1 MSENKPENAG
11 TPGSPSSPA
20 PSGANAGVPSSAAPG
35 VPTPGTTPVEP
46 AASLPPSHEDA
57 IQSPMKDIAAKSAGE
72 GATASAS
79 PVLPVA
85 PATGTARSTSLPD
98 DASANAHLAST
109 PSEAAEEAAVRSS
122 TDDPD
127 SASAVTPT
135 DPQSAR
141 QRDAAEARSSAAAS
155 TAKQEAAVH
164 ERDARHGRGH
174 SESVTSTN
182 AEPAAATKTVP
193 PVAPTLASSDPIA
206 GELTTTIEAED
217 VAATEADAAP
227 ASRPAGAPPP
237 GFGAAPDFTATNP
250 PPPNAL
256 PPSPPRYLKQNDS
269 AWTVFG
275 RIIAARARQLFDR
288 AGQRI
293 TQRTLRIGVS
303 ARIFHPEPGAKGL
316 RGKTLQYLE
325 ESIAHW
331 VMSRDVLVFMIPTVG
346 HQGMLHPSNIRLR
359 DYAKHLDGLLLQ
371 GGADVSPQSYAEAAT
386 SHEWPGDRVRDMYEL
401 ELLHEFIESGKPVLG
416 VCRGCQLINVAFGG
430 TLYQDIATDV
440 PTAGAHVNENYDQH
454 RHGIHFPDGS
464 TLVNMFPGRR
474 DAIVNSIHHQA
485 VKTLGRDLN
494 IEAVSAS
501 DGIIEAVRY
510 RRAPFVMGVQWHPE
524 FHRAGG
530 PELLDCTPLL
540 DTFLR
545 VARETRF

>member
-1 MSENKPENAG
+1 MSENKPPENAG
-11 TPGSPSSPA
+11 TTGSPQPASPA
-20 PSGANAGVPSSAAPG
+20 PGGA
-35 VPTPGTTPVEP
+35 PVTP
-46 AASLPPSHEDA
+46 AAALAPSHEDA
-57 IQSPMKDIAAKSAGE
+57 TQSAAKD
-72 GATASAS
+72 TS
-79 PVLPVA
+79 PAV
-85 PATGTARSTSLPD
+85 
-98 DASANAHLAST
+98 
-109 PSEAAEEAAVRSS
+109 EEAIARSS
-122 TDDPD
+122 TDDPI
-127 SASAVTPT
+127 SASSVTPE
-135 DPQSAR
+135 DPRTAR
-141 QRDAAEARSSAAAS
+141 LRDALEARSAAAES
-155 TAKQEAAVH
+155 TARQEAAVH
-164 ERDARHGRGH
+164 EREARRAGTYTGGATTMK
-174 SESVTSTN
+174 SDPVVKPT
-182 AEPAAATKTVP
+182 AAAGEP
-193 PVAPTLASSDPIA
+193 HAGGISAADIA
-206 GELTTTIEAED
+206 TDAEI
-217 VAATEADAAP
+217 ATEEAAAP
-227 ASRPAGAPPP
+227 AARAPGSPPP
-237 GFGAAPDFTATNP
+237 GFGAAPDFSANNP

-256 PPSPPRYLKQNDS
+256 PPSPPRYLKQSDS
-269 AWTVFG
+269 AWSVFG

-325 ESIAHW
+325 ESVAHW

-371 GGADVSPQSYAEAAT
+371 GGADVSPQTYAEAAV

-401 ELLHEFIESGKPVLG
+401 ELLHEFVESGKPVLG

-430 TLYQDIATDV
+430 TLYQDIATEV
-440 PTAGAHVNENYDQH
+440 PTANAHVNENYDQH
-454 RHGIHFPDGS
+454 RHGVHFPDGS
-464 TLVNMFPGRR
+464 TLLNMFPGRR
-474 DAIVNSIHHQA
+474 DGIVNSIHHQA

-530 PELLDCTPLL
+530 PEMLDCTPLL

>member
-11 TPGSPSSPA
+11 QPGNPPSSSASPAAAPA
-20 PSGANAGVPSSAAPG
+20 PSGAPAP
-35 VPTPGTTPVEP
+35 VSELTEP
-46 AASLPPSHEDA
+46 AASLPLSHEDA
-57 IQSPMKDIAAKSAGE
+57 IQSPVKDSVTPPAASAG
-72 GATASAS
+72 GRPAGSTATASA
-79 PVLPVA
+79 
-85 PATGTARSTSLPD
+85 
-98 DASANAHLAST
+98 
-109 PSEAAEEAAVRSS
+109 EAAAVRSS
-122 TDDPD
+122 TDDLG
-127 SASAVTPT
+127 SASAVTPADVQT
-135 DPQSAR
+135 AR

-155 TAKQEAAVH
+155 VARQEAAAHESEPRARVH
-164 ERDARHGRGH
+164 AANPA
-174 SESVTSTN
+174 SNLESNEPVDVEVVTSTDN
-182 AEPAAATKTVP
+182 PSVVEEAQ
-193 PVAPTLASSDPIA
+193 ASTARRA
-206 GELTTTIEAED
+206 G
-217 VAATEADAAP
+217 
-227 ASRPAGAPPP
+227 SPPP
-237 GFGAAPDFTATNP
+237 GFGAAPDFSATNP

-256 PPSPPRYLKQNDS
+256 PPSPPRYLKQSDS
-269 AWTVFG
+269 AWSVFG

-371 GGADVSPQSYAEAAT
+371 GGADVSPQSYAEQVA

-440 PTAGAHVNENYDQH
+440 PTAGTHVNENYDQH

-464 TLVNMFPGRR
+464 TLANMFPGRR

>member
-11 TPGSPSSPA
+11 TPGTPSPSGTPA
-20 PSGANAGVPSSAAPG
+20 EVSKPG
-35 VPTPGTTPVEP
+35 VAKPDVSTAETAP
-46 AASLPPSHEDA
+46 ASPKVSLPPSHEDA
-57 IQSPMKDIAAKSAGE
+57 IQSPLKDLPADSTAGVPPGLPPTGSPPNISAASVE
-72 GATASAS
+72 
-79 PVLPVA
+79 P
-85 PATGTARSTSLPD
+85 SL
-98 DASANAHLAST
+98 S
-109 PSEAAEEAAVRSS
+109 AEEAAERSS
-122 TDDPD
+122 TDDPI
-127 SASAVTPT
+127 SASSVTPA
-135 DPQSAR
+135 DPVTAQ
-141 QRDAAEARSSAAAS
+141 QQDAAEARASAAESTAQQEAQVKQKRDAAQAKHGTPSSSRAPQPAAS
-155 TAKQEAAVH
+155 TE
-164 ERDARHGRGH
+164 
-174 SESVTSTN
+174 T
-182 AEPAAATKTVP
+182 
-193 PVAPTLASSDPIA
+193 AS
-206 GELTTTIEAED
+206 
-217 VAATEADAAP
+217 ADAADSGSST
-227 ASRPAGAPPP
+227 ASAPRGATSSVPP

-256 PPSPPRYLKQNDS
+256 PPAPPRYLKQTDS
-269 AWTVFG
+269 AWSVFG
-275 RIIAARARQLFDR
+275 RIIAARARQIFDR

-371 GGADVSPQSYAEAAT
+371 GGADVSPQSYAEQAT
-386 SHEWPGDRVRDMYEL
+386 SPEWPGDRVRDMYEL

-440 PTAGAHVNENYDQH
+440 PTAGVHVNEHYDQH

-464 TLVNMFPGRR
+464 TLANMFPGRR

-485 VKTLGRDLN
+485 VKTIGRDLN

-501 DGIIEAVRY
+501 DGIIEAIRY

>member
-11 TPGSPSSPA
+11 TPGTPSPTGQPAEGSRLDTPSASPQVA
-20 PSGANAGVPSSAAPG
+20 L
-35 VPTPGTTPVEP
+35 PT
-46 AASLPPSHEDA
+46 SHEDA
-57 IQSPMKDIAAKSAGE
+57 IRSPLKDLPAQASESAA
-72 GATASAS
+72 
-79 PVLPVA
+79 
-85 PATGTARSTSLPD
+85 
-98 DASANAHLAST
+98 
-109 PSEAAEEAAVRSS
+109 AAEEAALRSS

-127 SASAVTPT
+127 SASTVTPE
-135 DPQSAR
+135 DPVKAQ
-141 QRDAAEARSSAAAS
+141 QREAAEARASAAES
-155 TAKQEAAVH
+155 TARQEAAVH
-164 ERDARHGRGH
+164 KRDAARG
-174 SESVTSTN
+174 
-182 AEPAAATKTVP
+182 
-193 PVAPTLASSDPIA
+193 
-206 GELTTTIEAED
+206 
-217 VAATEADAAP
+217 AP
-227 ASRPAGAPPP
+227 ASSAQPSSQAGSKAAEATNSSASPESGTPRPAAGSPPP

-256 PPSPPRYLKQNDS
+256 PPSPPRYLKQTDS
-269 AWTVFG
+269 AWSVFG

-303 ARIFHPEPGAKGL
+303 ARIFHPEPGARGL

-371 GGADVSPQSYAEAAT
+371 GGADVSPQSYAEQAT
-386 SHEWPGDRVRDMYEL
+386 SLEWPGDRVRDMYEL
-401 ELLHEFIESGKPVLG
+401 ELLHEFVESGKPVLG

-440 PTAGAHVNENYDQH
+440 PTASVHVNENYDQH

-464 TLVNMFPGRR
+464 TLANMFPGRR

-494 IEAVSAS
+494 IEAVSAA

>member
-1 MSENKPENAG
+1 MPPN
-11 TPGSPSSPA
+11 
-20 PSGANAGVPSSAAPG
+20 
-35 VPTPGTTPVEP
+35 P

-57 IQSPMKDIAAKSAGE
+57 IQSPIKD
-72 GATASAS
+72 
-79 PVLPVA
+79 VV
-85 PATGTARSTSLPD
+85 
-98 DASANAHLAST
+98 T
-109 PSEAAEEAAVRSS
+109 PAAEEAAARSS

-127 SASAVTPT
+127 SASTVTPT
-135 DPQSAR
+135 DPQTAR
-141 QRDAAEARSSAAAS
+141 RRDAAEARSAAAAS
-155 TAKQEAAVH
+155 TAKQEAEVH
-164 ERDARHGRGH
+164 EREARRAG
-174 SESVTSTN
+174 
-182 AEPAAATKTVP
+182 APAAHPEIMKGTQSAQGARGTASATNTMGTKSAP
-193 PVAPTLASSDPIA
+193 AAPTFASSEPLA
-206 GELTTTIEAED
+206 GELTTATDDTVSAED
-217 VAATEADAAP
+217 AEAS

-237 GFGAAPDFTATNP
+237 GFGAAPDFTASNP

-256 PPSPPRYLKQNDS
+256 PPSPPRYLKHNDS

-371 GGADVSPQSYAEAAT
+371 GGADVSPQTYAEEAT

-401 ELLHEFIESGKPVLG
+401 ELLHEFVESGKPVLG

-464 TLVNMFPGRR
+464 TLVNMFPGQR

-494 IEAVSAS
+494 IEAVSAT